1 MVARPLVNYSR
12 SYQSIAPFCFIKRKK
27 PYRNAYYGV
36 IDTYEDVKGNK
47 KMTRAPRALCM
58 NGNDHLTSMNK
69 LYFTFILRGFVPLR
83 ECENRF

>member
-58 NGNDHLTSMNK
+58 NGFDKYEQTLFHIHIK
-69 LYFTFILRGFVPLR
+69 GF
-83 ECENRF
+83 CAIKGM